1 MERITR
7 VRVTILLAL
16 FCVILGFFTLRLFN
30 LQVVANDGDTDN
42 RKLYYTVTRVK
53 AARGDILDCN
63 GNVLVTNRAT
73 YDLVFNH
80 YVIKDATGTN
90 NYLLQLVQLCREL
103 GVEYIDH
110 FPVSEDAPFTYTLS
124 DYSSTWQGYFQAY
137 LPTVGGGLDSDITA
151 PLLMRKLRDAY
162 SIPEDWSDE
171 DARAVI
177 GLRYELDLRSDIT
190 NLSNYVFMEDVDN
203 DTLAAILE
211 LNIPGLK
218 TEESMVRVYNTEYAA
233 HVLGYIGAITEEQ
246 WAETYKEL
254 DGYSMDAL
262 VGQSGFELAFE
273 EYLHGVDGY
282 RVDVT
287 TSDGTL
293 VEQYYRTDEDGNEQ
307 VPVAGQNVEVS
318 IDINLQGVAEEE
330 MATLFAQLR
339 AQDEDEDGADAE
351 GGAVVVMEVKTG
363 QVLVCASYPTYDLAN
378 FREIYSELLEQ
389 DYAPMYNRATQA
401 TYPPGST
408 YKMSMVIAGI
418 DSGVITQYTTIE
430 DEGVFTKY
438 EGFTAN
444 CLYWTNYGLTHGS
457 ITAAQ
462 ALSVSCNYFFYELGD
477 MVSLEAMDATA
488 KALGLGES
496 TGIELAENIGYRA
509 NAETKASLYSGDDAR
524 WYRADQIMAAIGQSI
539 NRFTPMQLCVY
550 TSTLAN
556 RGVRYKATFLS
567 RVLSSGYESLV
578 YTNEPVIVSTLEIS
592 DAAYQAYSEGMRLAA
607 TEGTARGSLGD
618 FAIAVAAKTGTAE
631 TYSSVSDNG
640 AFVCYAP
647 YDDPEIAIVVYGE
660 KAGHGTTMGQI
671 ARAILEAYFSDELSG
686 STSTGE
692 NSVS

>member
-233 HVLGYIGAITEEQ
+233 HVLGYIGAITDEQ
-246 WAETYKEL
+246 
-254 DGYSMDAL
+254 
-262 VGQSGFELAFE
+262 
-273 EYLHGVDGY
+273 
-282 RVDVT
+282 
-287 TSDGTL
+287 
-293 VEQYYRTDEDGNEQ
+293 
-307 VPVAGQNVEVS
+307 
-318 IDINLQGVAEEE
+318 
-330 MATLFAQLR
+330 
-339 AQDEDEDGADAE
+339 
-351 GGAVVVMEVKTG
+351 
-363 QVLVCASYPTYDLAN
+363 
-378 FREIYSELLEQ
+378 
-389 DYAPMYNRATQA
+389 
-401 TYPPGST
+401 
-408 YKMSMVIAGI
+408 
-418 DSGVITQYTTIE
+418 
-430 DEGVFTKY
+430 
-438 EGFTAN
+438 
-444 CLYWTNYGLTHGS
+444 
-457 ITAAQ
+457 
-462 ALSVSCNYFFYELGD
+462 
-477 MVSLEAMDATA
+477 
-488 KALGLGES
+488 
-496 TGIELAENIGYRA
+496 
-509 NAETKASLYSGDDAR
+509 
-524 WYRADQIMAAIGQSI
+524 
-539 NRFTPMQLCVY
+539 
-550 TSTLAN
+550 
-556 RGVRYKATFLS
+556 
-567 RVLSSGYESLV
+567 
-578 YTNEPVIVSTLEIS
+578 
-592 DAAYQAYSEGMRLAA
+592 
-607 TEGTARGSLGD
+607 
-618 FAIAVAAKTGTAE
+618 
-631 TYSSVSDNG
+631 
-640 AFVCYAP
+640 
-647 YDDPEIAIVVYGE
+647 
-660 KAGHGTTMGQI
+660 
-671 ARAILEAYFSDELSG
+671 
-686 STSTGE
+686 
-692 NSVS
+692 